1 MRLDEAIRVIAKVLQ
16 QHVEGC
22 DEFRAGTLVLEAA
35 KSAWD
40 NNRPAHIANGKDR
53 GMSNDTKSEVERYA
67 ELAVN
72 EARQLNRIAEGL
84 EPNGQWVEDNGL
96 DEVGFDVA
104 DVLNNNALEVYAN
117 ARLDTGGAKDIRSVV
132 VVLGT
137 GGPHYEFEIDW
148 KGNVEGRAYWGGES
162 ATVRAYDM
170 ESLGE
175 YLVELFGG
183 WDS

>member
-53 GMSNDTKSEVERYA
+53 RMSNTKSEVERYA
-67 ELAVN
+67 EIAVN

-84 EPNGQWVEDNGL
+84 QPDAEWAEDHEL
-96 DEVGFDVA
+96 DSFDVG

-117 ARLDTGGAKDIRSVV
+117 ARLDTGGAKDIRSVT

-137 GGPHYEFEIDW
+137 GGPHYEFEVDW
-148 KGNVEGRAYWGGES
+148 EGRVEGRAYWGGET

-183 WDS
+183 WDQDS

>member
-1 MRLDEAIRVIAKVLQ
+1 M
-16 QHVEGC
+16 G
-22 DEFRAGTLVLEAA
+22 
-35 KSAWD
+35 
-40 NNRPAHIANGKDR
+40 
-53 GMSNDTKSEVERYA
+53 DTRSEVERYA

-72 EARQLNRIAEGL
+72 GARQLNRIAEGL
-84 EPNGQWVEDNGL
+84 QPEPEWAEDSGL
-96 DEVGFDVA
+96 DSFDVD

-117 ARLDTGGAKDIRSVV
+117 ARLDTGGAKDIRGVV

-137 GGPHYEFEIDW
+137 GGPHYEFEVDW
-148 KGNVEGRAYWGGES
+148 KGNVEGRAYWGGET

-175 YLVELFGG
+175 YLIELFGG